1 MAIELRP
8 FQRRFIKAATAPGID
23 TCAASFPRGN
33 GKSWLAGHLVARIL
47 APGDELFRPGTES
60 VLCAASIEQARI
72 VFRFAREMLGEVEY
86 RYIDSAT
93 RCAILHK
100 PTRTRLRVIG
110 SNGKTAMGLVGCPW
124 VIADEPG
131 AWEANGGT
139 LLHDAIEGAK
149 GKPGSPLRSL
159 YIGTLAP
166 AVAGWW
172 HDMVNAGT
180 YGSTYVQVLQG
191 DAETWDSWHT
201 IRKANPLSNIS
212 TEFRK
217 KLLEERDA
225 ARRDTRLKAR
235 FMSYRL
241 NIPTGDESTMLVT
254 VDDWQRVTAREV
266 PARDGAPIVGLDLG
280 GGRAWSAAVGLW
292 PNGRVEALAVAPGI
306 PSLDAQEKRDRAPA
320 GTYRKLAAG
329 GALRVAEG
337 LRVQPPAELYRAVCE
352 AWGAPRRIICDR
364 FRLPELQDVV
374 GGAVPLFPRRARW
387 SESSDDIRAVRKLVA
402 DGPLSCEPGSRA
414 LLTASLGVAMVKNDD
429 QGSTRMVKRGTNNQA
444 RDDVAA
450 ALILACGSL
459 ARELAKPAPAFPD
472 YFVA

>member
-1 MAIELRP
+1 MAIELRR
-8 FQRRFIKAATAPGID
+8 FQRRFIRAATAPGVD
-23 TCAASFPRGN
+23 TAAASFPRGN

-47 APGDELFRPGTES
+47 DPGDKLFRAGTES

-72 VFRFAREMLGEVEY
+72 VFRFARETLGEDGY
-86 RYIDSAT
+86 RYLDSST

-124 VIADEPG
+124 AICDEPG
-131 AWEANGGT
+131 AWMATGGA

-172 HDMVNAGT
+172 HDMIEGGSH
-180 YGSTYVQVLQG
+180 GSTYVQALQG
-191 DAETWDSWHT
+191 DPDRWDKWPE
-201 IRKANPLSNIS
+201 IRRCNPLSNVS
-212 TEFRK
+212 AEFRR

-241 NIPTGDESTMLVT
+241 NVPSGDESTMLLT
-254 VDDWQRVTAREV
+254 VDDWQRVMAREV
-266 PARDGAPIVGLDLG
+266 PAADGAPIVGIDLG
-280 GGRAWSAAVGLW
+280 CGRAWSAAVSLW
-292 PNGRVEALAVAPGI
+292 PSGRVEALAVAPGI
-306 PSLDAQEKRDRAPA
+306 PGLEAQEKRDRVPA
-320 GTYRKLAAG
+320 GTYRRLAAG
-329 GALRVAEG
+329 GTLRVAEG
-337 LRVQPPAELYRAVCE
+337 LRVQPPGELYRAVVE

-374 GGAVPLFPRRARW
+374 NGSVPLLPRRARW
-387 SESSDDIRAVRKLVA
+387 SESSDDIRATRKLA
-402 DGPLSCEPGSRA
+402 GDGPLSCEAGSRA
-414 LLTASLGVAMVKNDD
+414 LLTASLAAAMVKNDD
-429 QGSTRMVKRGTNNQA
+429 QGSTRMVKRGSHNQA

-459 ARELAKPAPAFPD
+459 ARELAKPAPEFPD
-472 YFVA
+472 YFIA